1 MLRLSPLS
9 LSLETVRGTLFSP
22 QRVSLPPPSRALCS
36 EPRSFGDQER
46 ANEGEER
53 RPIAA
58 LASPC
63 KAWRQKNSYLARRPS
78 TSCCCSTRALRSWS
92 SSTASCSG
100 RRGGAVLSFRWRG
113 REGEE
118 ERVRR
123 RTMPWRRERKPST
136 VPLSLSL
143 VSLPFK
149 DALSLSLS
157 LSLSSLGVQGSVV
170 CRIRLPR
177 ERERGRERCRGGDA
191 RERERTVLMLASG
204 VH

>member
-9 LSLETVRGTLFSP
+9 LSLATVRGTLFSP
-22 QRVSLPPPSRALCS
+22 QRVSLSPPSRALCS
-36 EPRSFGDQER
+36 GPRSFGDQER

-149 DALSLSLS
+149 DALSLPLS
-157 LSLSSLGVQGSVV
+157 LVTGCPRVSRVSNPS
-170 CRIRLPR
+170 PAR
-177 ERERGRERCRGGDA
+177 ERER
-191 RERERTVLMLASG
+191 EREVSRRRRAEARTVLMLASG
-204 VH
+204 VL